1 MRSDDGGVR
10 FVEIAEDVV
19 AIRRRPQGPR
29 QQLFRDAGRP
39 VDHDD
44 GSSFD
49 SRPSHNPRSTRR
61 DWRRPRSPAAVTV
74 K

>member
-1 MRSDDGGVR
+1 MRSCDSGIR
-10 FVEIAEDVV
+10 LVEIAEDIV

-29 QQLFRDAGRP
+29 QQLFGDPGWLE
-39 VDHDD
+39 DHDE

-61 DWRRPRSPAAVTV
+61 D
-74 K
+74 